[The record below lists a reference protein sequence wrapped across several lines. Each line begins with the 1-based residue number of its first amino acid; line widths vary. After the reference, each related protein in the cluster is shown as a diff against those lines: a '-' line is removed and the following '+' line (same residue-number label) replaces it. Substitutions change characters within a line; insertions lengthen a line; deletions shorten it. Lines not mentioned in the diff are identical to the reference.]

1 MVKLAGRLVAVASV
15 AVMGAAACG
24 TGGPAGTSAG
34 SCAGPGS
41 PSGYMRAARTVFVG
55 VMLPG
60 PTVGIGGRS
69 VLASPARMRVV
80 RYLKGHG
87 PAVVTVST
95 GVTSAGGGATGS
107 EDGIEPRAG
116 ERWRI
121 YSASRHAPYQTS
133 ICFGSARAGRAR

>member
-1 MVKLAGRLVAVASV
+1 M
-15 AVMGAAACG
+15 
-24 TGGPAGTSAG
+24 T
-34 SCAGPGS
+34 
-41 PSGYMRAARTVFVG
+41 AARTVFVG

-95 GVTSAGGGATGS
+95 GVASAGGGGVAS
-107 EDGIEPRAG
+107 EDGIKPRAG

-121 YSASRHAPYQTS
+121 YSASGHAPYQTS
-133 ICFGSARAGRAR
+133 ICLGSARAGGAG